1 MSLLIDAQHLWFRYQ
16 QPWVLQDVSFQV
28 TSGAP
33 VALIGANG
41 AGKTTLFSLLCGYL
55 NVQKGALQ
63 IAGMRPAHAIAQGV
77 LGALPQDAQFDADFA
92 IGQQLAFY
100 ARLQGM
106 SRQAANT
113 EATRVLALV
122 DLSEKARDPI
132 AALSHGMRK
141 RLAIAQ
147 ALIGAPALVL
157 LDEPTAGLD
166 PINAKQ
172 IRDIIAA
179 LSSDVTFVISSH
191 NIFELERL
199 CSRVLHLAQGKLQPG
214 LALSPDQYGA
224 GDTASAISQLTVQLL
239 PPCQQVLPLLAQ
251 LPSVH
256 KVQPVTTLNRGVDVI
271 IHYDVRLNPM
281 LDVAVLQLLHSQ
293 RVRYRQLQCG
303 LSLEQQLFADCAI
316 G

>member
-1 MSLLIDAQHLWFRYQ
+1 MSLLIDAQHLWFRYR
-16 QPWVLQDVSFQV
+16 QPWVLQDVSFQI

-55 NVQKGALQ
+55 HVQKGSLQ
-63 IAGMRPAHAIAQGV
+63 IAGMTPAHAIAQGL

-106 SRQAANT
+106 SRQASIA
-113 EATRVLALV
+113 EAARVLALV
-122 DLSEKARDPI
+122 DLSDKARDHI

-166 PINAKQ
+166 PVNAKQ

-179 LSSDVTFVISSH
+179 LSTDVTFVISSH

-199 CSRVLHLAQGKLQPG
+199 CARVLHLAQGKLQPG
-214 LALSPDQYGA
+214 LSLSPDHDRSMDACGA
-224 GDTASAISQLTVQLL
+224 YRQLTLQLL

-251 LPSVH
+251 LPGVH
-256 KVQPVTTLNRGVDVI
+256 KVQPAALLNSGLDVI
-271 IHYDVRLNPM
+271 IHYDASLNPT
-281 LDVAVLQLLHSQ
+281 LDVAVLQLLHDQ
-293 RVRYRQLQCG
+293 GVRYRQLQCG
-303 LSLEQQLFADCAI
+303 ISLEQQLFADS
-316 G
+316 

>member
-1 MSLLIDAQHLWFRYQ
+1 MSLLIDAQHLWFRYR
-16 QPWVLQDVSFQV
+16 QPWVLQDVSFQI

-55 NVQKGALQ
+55 HVQKGSLQ
-63 IAGMRPAHAIAQGV
+63 IAGMTPAHAIAQGL

-106 SRQAANT
+106 SGQASMA
-113 EATRVLALV
+113 EAARVLGLV
-122 DLSEKARDPI
+122 DLSDKARDPI

-166 PINAKQ
+166 PVNAKQ

-179 LSSDVTFVISSH
+179 LSTSVTFVISSH

-199 CSRVLHLAQGKLQPG
+199 CARVLHLAQGKLQPG
-214 LALSPDQYGA
+214 FSPDHDRSMDTCGA
-224 GDTASAISQLTVQLL
+224 DRQLTLQLL
-239 PPCQQVLPLLAQ
+239 LPCQQVLPLLAQ
-251 LPSVH
+251 LPGVH
-256 KVQPVTTLNRGVDVI
+256 KVQPATLLNSGLDVI
-271 IHYDVRLNPM
+271 IHYDASLNPT
-281 LDVAVLQLLHSQ
+281 LDVTILQLLHEQ

-303 LSLEQQLFADCAI
+303 MSLEQQLFADS
-316 G
+316 